1 VGSSGGLSDKQR
13 AFIAEYLIDL
23 NATQAAIRAGYS
35 KRTARAAGHKLL
47 CNPAVADAVAAAQA
61 ERSER
66 TEITADRVLQELAA
80 LAFLD
85 PAQIAAANIKSPD
98 GIAALPEGV
107 RRAVTGW
114 SYDRNEHFTLKLGD
128 KLGALKLIGDH
139 LGMFKDGGA
148 TLTVGSFVIASEP
161 MPESADA
168 WLDKHAPKIPD

>member
-1 VGSSGGLSDKQR
+1 MGASGGLNDKQR
-13 AFIAEYLIDL
+13 AFVAEYLIDL

-47 CNPAVADAVAAAQA
+47 SNPTVADAVAAAKA

-85 PAQIAAANIKSPD
+85 PAQIAATSVKGPND
-98 GIAALPEGV
+98 IAKLPEGV

-114 SYDRNEHFTLKLGD
+114 AWDRNENFTLKLGD
-128 KLGALKLIGDH
+128 KIAALKLVGDH
-139 LGMFKDGGA
+139 LGMFKDG
-148 TLTVGSFVIASEP
+148 TTVNVGSFVIAADP
-161 MPESADA
+161 APESADA
-168 WLDKHAPKIPD
+168 WLDKHAPTTPD